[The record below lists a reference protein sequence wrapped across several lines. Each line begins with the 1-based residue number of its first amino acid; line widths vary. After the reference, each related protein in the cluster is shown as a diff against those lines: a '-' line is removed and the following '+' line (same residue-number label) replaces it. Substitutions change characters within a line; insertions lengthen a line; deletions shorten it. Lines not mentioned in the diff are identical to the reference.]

1 MAVARAICTCK
12 RCGNTFLKKTTR
24 YNRTA
29 ADEWEAW
36 AEKHITT
43 CPECEHKD
51 YMAGAAKLAKDASAA
66 GLPALQGS
74 EKQIAWAEYVRADL
88 VKSAEKSMAEFWEQ
102 VNALDDGEEK
112 DRCIKVLRVFEQILI
127 QVRNEKRAAWWI
139 DHRDR
144 NGLSVVRNIFM
155 EQYNKKLE
163 L

>member
-1 MAVARAICTCK
+1 MAVARAICTCEL
-12 RCGNTFLKKTTR
+12 CGNTFYKETKR
-24 YNRTA
+24 QNRRL
-29 ADEWEAW
+29 ADDWEKW
-36 AEKHITT
+36 ASKNIKV
-43 CPECEHKD
+43 CPDCEREI
-51 YMAGAAKLAKDASAA
+51 YEEEAEELAQKASAN
-66 GLPALQGS
+66 GLPKLRGS
-74 EKQIAWAEYVRADL
+74 EKQIAWAEHIRPELLESMEKTVEEAREYV
-88 VKSAEKSMAEFWEQ
+88 
-102 VNALDDGEEK
+102 NGLDEGEEK

>member
-1 MAVARAICTCK
+1 
-12 RCGNTFLKKTTR
+12 
-24 YNRTA
+24 
-29 ADEWEAW
+29 
-36 AEKHITT
+36 
-43 CPECEHKD
+43 
-51 YMAGAAKLAKDASAA
+51 MAGAAKLAKDASAA